1 MNEERKHKPKWF
13 LLAGLG
19 AASFVATAL
28 AAAPASFYASF
39 VDAER
44 RNVAYSKIEG
54 TIWKGSVEHLS
65 VNGVPL
71 GKVDFRVSPLS
82 LLSLSPRV
90 AFNARDGAVLG
101 RGTVSVGAGSRL
113 AISGLNARVDLG
125 AAASS
130 GVLGQPTQGF
140 AEITIDEFVFT
151 RKGGCRK
158 AAGSV
163 WTDVLN
169 APAKRYDLPELPLS
183 GTLRCEDGAS
193 IVELSGENAR
203 AGADL
208 VVRVLPNLTYEITAT
223 ARPAE
228 AEVASALRYFGF
240 EDQNGGALTYGAAG
254 VFKGPGS

>member
-1 MNEERKHKPKWF
+1 MSEERKHKSRRF

-19 AASFVATAL
+19 AASFVVTAL
-28 AAAPASFYASF
+28 AAAPAAFYASF
-39 VDAER
+39 IGSDQQ
-44 RNVAYSKIEG
+44 NIAYSKIDG
-54 TIWKGSVEHLS
+54 TIWKGSVERLS

-71 GKVDFRVSPLS
+71 GEVRFQLSPLS
-82 LLSLSPRV
+82 LLSLSPRI
-90 AFNARDGAVLG
+90 AFDAQDGAVLG
-101 RGTVSVGAGSRL
+101 RGTISVGAGSRL
-113 AISGLNARVDLG
+113 AVSDLNARIDLN

-130 GVLGQPTQGF
+130 GVLGQPAQGF
-140 AEITIDEFVFT
+140 AEVTIEEFVFT

-158 AAGSV
+158 AAGTV

-169 APAKRYDLPELPLS
+169 APAKRYDMPELPLN

-208 VVRVLPNLTYEITAT
+208 AVRVFPNLTYEVTAT
-223 ARPAE
+223 ARPSE
-228 AEVASALRYFGF
+228 AEVASALRFFGF
-240 EDQNGGALTYGAAG
+240 EDENGALIYGAAG